1 MAPSSRNK
9 LIYAALL
16 LSAPTVVGLIML
28 MLTVHFFDTKEGIPI
43 IMYLLSLAFLAFWAW
58 VGSRFAALNIGKV
71 YSFLLGNSTTFISC
85 LVFYIFGEQAGAD
98 AISKWLSL
106 LSGLFVLPV
115 VSLSTGI
122 VSLFVNLSASDYGI
136 ITYLVSVLLLV
147 AGYSG
152 GFFYNKEKQLKP
164 F

>member
-1 MAPSSRNK
+1 MVFSSRNK
-9 LIYAALL
+9 LIYAVLL

-28 MLTVHFFDTKEGIPI
+28 MLTVHFFDAREGIPV

-71 YSFLLGNSTTFISC
+71 YSFLLGNSITFISC
-85 LVFYIFGEQAGAD
+85 LVFLIFGEQAGAN
-98 AISKWLSL
+98 AISSWLSL

-122 VSLFVNLSASDYGI
+122 VSMFVNLSAGDYGI
-136 ITYLVSVLLLV
+136 IIYLISVLLLV
-147 AGYSG
+147 TAFSG
-152 GFFYNKEKQLKP
+152 GFFYNNEK
-164 F
+164 